1 LKQVVILG
9 GGIAGL
15 IAANVLVRKGFVCTV
30 IEKRNYPL
38 QRVCGE
44 YISNEAT
51 PFLRSMDLYPSEFD
65 PPEINRFLLSSSTGK
80 SETLP
85 LDMGGFGISRFE
97 FDHFLFKKAQKQ
109 GVEFMLDTEVLG
121 VDFSNQQFHIK
132 TTGRTLEAAVVL
144 GAYGK
149 RSRLDAHLHRNFVTR
164 RSPFVGVKYHVKAD
178 DYPPDLISLHNF
190 PGGYCGIC
198 SVENNKVNVCYLSHR
213 DNFKKHKSIDEL
225 EQHVLFSNPKLK
237 QFLLHANHLWERPE
251 VINEITFA
259 SKTAVENHI
268 LMIGDSAGMIA
279 PLCGNGMAIAI
290 HSAKLA
296 CDAVSDFLANS
307 IGRTEMEERY
317 ESMWRQ
323 HFSRRLFV
331 GRAVQKLFGSQFA
344 SSLALGLTLYSKPL
358 ARLIIR
364 NTHGNTF

>member
-1 LKQVVILG
+1 LKQVVIIG

-15 IAANVLVRKGFVCTV
+15 IAANVIAQKGIGCTV
-30 IEKRNYPL
+30 IEKKAYPL

-51 PFLRSMDLYPSEFD
+51 PFLRSAGLFPSTFN
-65 PPEINRFLLSSSTGK
+65 PPQISRFLLTSSRGK
-80 SETLP
+80 SEILP
-85 LDMGGFGISRFE
+85 LDLGGFGISRFE
-97 FDHFLFKKAQKQ
+97 FDYFLYQKALEQ
-109 GVEFMLDTEVLG
+109 GVEFILDTEVSD
-121 VDFSNQQFHIK
+121 VAYVNQHFCIS
-132 TTGRTLEAAVVL
+132 TSRNTIEAAVVL

-149 RSRLDAHLHRNFVTR
+149 RSKLDALLNRNFISR
-164 RSPFVGVKYHVKAD
+164 RSPFVGVKYHIAA
-178 DYPPDLISLHNF
+178 DYPDDLISLHNF

-213 DNFKKHKSIDEL
+213 DNLKKHKTIDKL
-225 EQHVLFSNPKLK
+225 EQEVLYSNPKLK
-237 QFLLHANHLWERPE
+237 DVLVNGTRLWEKPE

-259 SKTAVENHI
+259 SKTPVENHM

-296 CDAVSDFLANS
+296 CDAVVGFIEGKTDRNEMEDVYKKKWADNFQMRLLA
-307 IGRTEMEERY
+307 GRTI
-317 ESMWRQ
+317 
-323 HFSRRLFV
+323 
-331 GRAVQKLFGSQFA
+331 QKLFGSPFA
-344 SSLALGLTLYSKPL
+344 SSVAIGLALYSKPL
-358 ARLIIR
+358 ARVIIR